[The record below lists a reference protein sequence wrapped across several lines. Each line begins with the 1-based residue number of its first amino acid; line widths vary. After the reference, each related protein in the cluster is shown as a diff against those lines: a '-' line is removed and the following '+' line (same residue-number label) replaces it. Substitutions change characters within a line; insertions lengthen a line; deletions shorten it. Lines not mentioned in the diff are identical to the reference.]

1 MGKKEGFQVE
11 IASDY
16 EQFWCYNVVVMC
28 GCFDEEG
35 NQVDF
40 VSAEEIVAPVNV
52 GLKCKPSGYP
62 SCKTIRFN
70 APECD
75 HLHMHIC
82 IIPHTLPLEENGC
95 GGRDEFAFMVKIS
108 HAEEVI
114 HNEQHRA
121 NRWSGVSLEVNT
133 GEL

>member
-1 MGKKEGFQVE
+1 MGKNEGFKVE
-11 IASDY
+11 IVSDY

-40 VSAEEIVAPVNV
+40 VPVEEIVAPVNV

-62 SCKTIRFN
+62 ACKTIRFD

-75 HLHMHIC
+75 HLLMHIC
-82 IIPHTLPLEENGC
+82 IIPHTLPCEEDC
-95 GGRDEFAFMVKIS
+95 CDRDEFVFGVKIT
-108 HAEEVI
+108 HGEDVI

-121 NRWSGVSLEVNT
+121 NRWSGVSLELNT